1 MTMAKGRTVLAGAI
15 VLTWAALAAAADPVG
30 VLTEIRAERG
40 QVEVKRAGETQWTA
54 AQPLLALRP
63 GDQLRATGEAR
74 ASFVFTGGRGAQA
87 VSAANSPFT
96 VQPPAAAAARDK
108 VKGLV
113 GSVTDFLSGK
123 QKDLAYLPLSVRSV
137 RPPRVA
143 QLEPRATKLLPGA
156 VTFEWSGSDTLRYKV
171 RVLGPQGI
179 LWEQADLPRKPV
191 TYPASAP
198 ALEPG
203 VRYFWQLEV
212 AGQPMQ
218 QAEFQILT
226 AAEAARVRESL
237 DILAPASLP
246 DYPPSSIALMRAG
259 YVLRDGLY
267 ADARRELISAL
278 ARDPDEPTLHLL
290 LGQVYDTMGLGELA
304 QREFIEARDLS
315 GRSGGR

>member
-1 MTMAKGRTVLAGAI
+1 MRMTKQCTALAGAL
-15 VLTWAALAAAADPVG
+15 VLAWAAFAHAADPVG

-74 ASFVFTGGRGAQA
+74 AALVFTGGRGAQA
-87 VSAANSPFT
+87 VSAGNSPFT
-96 VQPPAAAAARDK
+96 IQPPAAAAAGDK

-143 QLEPRATKLLPGA
+143 QLQPRATKVLPGA

-171 RVLGPQGI
+171 RVLGPQGM

-191 TYPASAP
+191 PYPASAP

-203 VRYFWQLEV
+203 VRYMWQLET
-212 AGQPMQ
+212 AGQPVQ
-218 QAEFQILT
+218 QAEFEILP
-226 AAEAARVRESL
+226 AAEAARVRDSL
-237 DILAPASLP
+237 DMLVPASLP
-246 DYPPSSIALMRAG
+246 GYPPSSIALMRAG
-259 YVLRDGLY
+259 YELRDGLY
-267 ADARRELISAL
+267 ADARRELLAAL
-278 ARDPDEPTLHLL
+278 AGDPDEPTLHLL
-290 LGQVYDTMGLGELA
+290 LGQVYDTIGLGELA

-315 GRSGGR
+315 KSGGR

>member
-1 MTMAKGRTVLAGAI
+1 MTTIRGRSALAAAI
-15 VLTWAALAAAADPVG
+15 VLAWAAALAHAADPVG

-40 QVEVKRAGETQWTA
+40 QVEVKRAGESQWTA

-74 ASFVFTGGRGAQA
+74 AALVFTGGRGAQA

-96 VQPPAAAAARDK
+96 VQPPAAAAAGDK

-143 QLEPRATKLLPGA
+143 QLQPRATKVLSSA
-156 VTFEWSGSDTLRYKV
+156 VVFEWSGSDTLRYKV
-171 RVLGPQGI
+171 RVLGPQGQ
-179 LWEQADLPRKPV
+179 LWEQGDLPRKPLA
-191 TYPASAP
+191 YPASAP

-203 VRYFWQLEV
+203 VRYTWQLE
-212 AGQPMQ
+212 AGGQPLQ
-218 QAEFQILT
+218 QTEFQILP

-237 DILAPASLP
+237 DLLTPASLP
-246 DYPPSSIALMRAG
+246 GYPASSVALMRAG
-259 YVLRDGLY
+259 YVLKDGLY
-267 ADARRELISAL
+267 ADARRELLTAL
-278 ARDPDEPTLHLL
+278 AADPDEPTLHLL
-290 LGQVYDTMGLGELA
+290 LGQVYDTIGLSELA
-304 QREFIEARDLS
+304 QREFIESRDLS
-315 GRSGGR
+315 SRR

>member
-1 MTMAKGRTVLAGAI
+1 MTRERTALVGAI
-15 VLTWAALAAAADPVG
+15 VLAWAVVAYAADPVG

-74 ASFVFTGGRGAQA
+74 AALVFTGGRGAQA
-87 VSAANSPFT
+87 VSAGNSPFT
-96 VQPPAAAAARDK
+96 VQPPAAAAAGDK

-143 QLEPRATKLLPGA
+143 QLQPRATKILPGA

-171 RVLGPQGI
+171 RVLAPQGT
-179 LWEQADLPRKPV
+179 LWEQADLPRKPL

-198 ALEPG
+198 SLEPG
-203 VRYFWQLEV
+203 VRYIWQLET
-212 AGQPMQ
+212 AGQPVQ
-218 QAEFQILT
+218 QAEFQVLP
-226 AAEAARVRESL
+226 AGEAARVRESL
-237 DILAPASLP
+237 DILVPASLP
-246 DYPPSSIALMRAG
+246 GYPPSSVALMRAG

-267 ADARRELISAL
+267 ADARRELLAAL
-278 ARDPDEPTLHLL
+278 ASDPDEPTLHLL
-290 LGQVYDTMGLGELA
+290 LGQVYDTIGLGELA

-315 GRSGGR
+315 KSGGR

>member
-1 MTMAKGRTVLAGAI
+1 
-15 VLTWAALAAAADPVG
+15 
-30 VLTEIRAERG
+30 
-40 QVEVKRAGETQWTA
+40 TQWTA

-74 ASFVFTGGRGAQA
+74 AALVFTGGRGAQA
-87 VSAANSPFT
+87 VSAGNSPFT
-96 VQPPAAAAARDK
+96 VQPPAAAAAGDK

-143 QLEPRATKLLPGA
+143 QLQPRATKILPGA

-171 RVLGPQGI
+171 RVLGPQGT
-179 LWEQADLPRKPV
+179 LWEQADLPRKPL

-198 ALEPG
+198 SLEPG
-203 VRYFWQLEV
+203 VRYIWQLET
-212 AGQPMQ
+212 AGQPVQ
-218 QAEFQILT
+218 QAEFQILP
-226 AAEAARVRESL
+226 AGEAARVRESL
-237 DILAPASLP
+237 DILVPASLP
-246 DYPPSSIALMRAG
+246 GYPPSSVALMRAG

-267 ADARRELISAL
+267 ADARRELLAAL
-278 ARDPDEPTLHLL
+278 ASDPDEPTLHLL
-290 LGQVYDTMGLGELA
+290 LGQVYDTIGLSELA

-315 GRSGGR
+315 KSGGR